1 MARVGAGAGVG
12 VGGGGGEEK
21 DPFDVAAADSPPR
34 IGSAPACVS
43 QARLQL
49 TTILPTK
56 LLLSEYPLT
65 TILPTRYYHTYLLT
79 YLPTYL
85 GAAA

>member
-49 TTILPTK
+49 TTILPTNYCYPTTHS
-56 LLLSEYPLT
+56 LLSYPL
-65 TILPTRYYHTYLLT
+65 LSYLLT
-79 YLPTYL
+79 HLYLPTYL